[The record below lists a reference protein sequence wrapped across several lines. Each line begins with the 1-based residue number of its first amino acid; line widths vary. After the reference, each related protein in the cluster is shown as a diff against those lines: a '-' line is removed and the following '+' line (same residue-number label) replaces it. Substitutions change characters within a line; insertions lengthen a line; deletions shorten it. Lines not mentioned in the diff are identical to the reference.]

1 MLCVNKALSTTLRLR
16 SIVFKQV
23 EFIIIIPTSQE
34 GSGELH
40 LFMKDAQ
47 GGAWLT

>member
-1 MLCVNKALSTTLRLR
+1 MLCVNKALSTTLR
-16 SIVFKQV
+16 SIVFNQV
-23 EFIIIIPTSQE
+23 ELIIIIPTSQDR
-34 GSGELH
+34 SGELH